1 MSENRFKIVF
11 DGALLPDVDLTTAK
25 QNLAALYKSEVAAV
39 ERLFTGKTVTLK
51 QDLSHVDA
59 QIYLQALTKTGI
71 KARIESESSIEL
83 NLADA
88 HEHEHV
94 PARPQPVFAEPVSPY
109 APPQASV
116 GENLPAFATLKP
128 FSVEG
133 RIGRLRY
140 LAWTMALTLV
150 ILGVVLVLAIPAV
163 AIISADSTAG
173 LIIGGLVA
181 FILFIAVAVASIQF
195 SVQRL
200 HDIGWSGWLWLL
212 NLVPFVGS
220 FFPLVI
226 MVAPGTNIANR
237 YGPPPPPN
245 STAVK
250 VLSSLWV
257 VFIAIVIV
265 GALAGGY
272 SAIQEEYESTTTSS
286 YDSGAVT
293 TEDVEVEPAEAAEP
307 APDSADDEAE
317 EAPAPVDSA
326 KE

>member
-11 DGALLPDVDLTTAK
+11 DGALLPGVDLTTAK

-51 QDLSHVDA
+51 QDLSHADA

-71 KARIESESSIEL
+71 KARIQSESSIEL

>member
-1 MSENRFKIVF
+1 MSDNRFKIVF
-11 DGALLPDVDLTTAK
+11 DGALLPGIDLTTAK
-25 QNLAALYKSEVAAV
+25 LNLAALYKSEVAAV
-39 ERLFTGKTVTLK
+39 ERLFTGKSVTLK
-51 QDLSHVDA
+51 QGLSNTDA
-59 QIYLQALTKTGI
+59 QTYLQALKKTGI
-71 KARIESESSIEL
+71 DARIESEPSIEL

-88 HEHEHV
+88 HEHPPV
-94 PARPQPVFAEPVSPY
+94 NSQPVFTDPASPY
-109 APPQASV
+109 APPRSTV
-116 GENLPAFATLKP
+116 GESLPAYATLKP
-128 FSVEG
+128 FSIEG

-150 ILGVVLVLAIPAV
+150 TLAVGSVLAIFAF

-173 LIIGGLVA
+173 LILGGLVA
-181 FILFIAVAVASIQF
+181 FILFIALAVVSVQF

-226 MVAPGTNIANR
+226 MVVPGTNIANR
-237 YGPPPPPN
+237 YGAPPPPN

-257 VFIAIVIV
+257 VFIALILI
-265 GALAGGY
+265 GALAGGIT
-272 SAIQEEYESTTTSS
+272 AIQNEYENAAQTS
-286 YDSGAVT
+286 YDSSSVT
-293 TEDVEVEPAEAAEP
+293 TEDVEVEPAAEAEQV
-307 APDSADDEAE
+307 PDSADDEAE

>member
-1 MSENRFKIVF
+1 MSDNRFKIVF
-11 DGALLPDVDLTTAK
+11 DGALLPGVDITTAK

-51 QDLSHVDA
+51 QDLSQADA
-59 QIYLQALTKTGI
+59 QTYLQALTKTGI
-71 KARIESESSIEL
+71 AARIESEPSIDL

-88 HEHEHV
+88 HEH
-94 PARPQPVFAEPVSPY
+94 RPVSSQPVFADPSSPY
-109 APPQASV
+109 APPRATV
-116 GENLPAFATLKP
+116 GEALPQFATLRP
-128 FSVEG
+128 FSVTG

-150 ILGVVLVLAIPAV
+150 TLAVGSVLAIFAF

-173 LIIGGLVA
+173 LILGGLVA
-181 FILFIAVAVASIQF
+181 FILFIALAVVSIQF

-226 MVAPGTNIANR
+226 MVVPGTNIANQ
-237 YGPPPPPN
+237 YGAPPPPN
-245 STAVK
+245 TTAVK

-257 VFIAIVIV
+257 VFIAIVFI
-265 GALAGGY
+265 GALAGGIT
-272 SAIQEEYESTTTSS
+272 AIQEEYESAAETS
-286 YDSGAVT
+286 YDSSTVT
-293 TEDVEVEPAEAAEP
+293 PDEVEVAPAEEAEQ
-307 APDSADDEAE
+307 APDSADEEAE
-317 EAPAPVDSA
+317 
-326 KE
+326 

>member
-1 MSENRFKIVF
+1 MSDNRFKIVF
-11 DGALLPDVDLTTAK
+11 DGALLPGVDVTTAK
-25 QNLAALYKSEVAAV
+25 LNLAELYKSEVAAV

-51 QDLSHVDA
+51 QGLSQIDA
-59 QIYLQALTKTGI
+59 QTYLQALTKTGI
-71 KARIESESSIEL
+71 DARIESESSIEL

-88 HEHEHV
+88 HEHV
-94 PARPQPVFAEPVSPY
+94 PASSQSVFADPASPY
-109 APPQASV
+109 APPRAAV
-116 GENLPAFATLKP
+116 GESLPVFATLKP

-140 LAWTMALTLV
+140 LAWAMALTLV
-150 ILGVVLVLAIPAV
+150 MLAVGSIAAILAI

-181 FILFIAVAVASIQF
+181 VILCIVIGVVSIQF

-220 FFPLVI
+220 FFPFVI
-226 MVAPGTNIANR
+226 MAVPGTRIANQ
-237 YGPPPPPN
+237 YGAPPPPN

-250 VLSSLWV
+250 VLASLWIV
-257 VFIAIVIV
+257 VIAIVFI
-265 GALAGGY
+265 GALAGGIT
-272 SAIQEEYESTTTSS
+272 AIQQEYESAAETS
-286 YDSGAVT
+286 YDSGSVT
-293 TEDVEVEPAEAAEP
+293 TDEVEAQPAANAEQ
-307 APDSADDEAE
+307 APNSADDEAE
-317 EAPAPVDSA
+317 QAPAPVDSA